1 MIVEAFKAGTRK
13 DAKAMKIGVK
23 KLQQKLNNTKDKLM
37 MEIQSGGFRI
47 DVHLKITCA
56 IPRVRKILSKLLR
69 IEMENYHII
78 MTMGM
83 YQIEPPWISVC
94 LIQTY

>member
-1 MIVEAFKAGTRK
+1 
-13 DAKAMKIGVK
+13 
-23 KLQQKLNNTKDKLM
+23 
-37 MEIQSGGFRI
+37 ME
-47 DVHLKITCA
+47 VHICERARRRA

-83 YQIEPPWISVC
+83 YRIEPPWVSI
-94 LIQTY
+94 

>member
-1 MIVEAFKAGTRK
+1 MI
-13 DAKAMKIGVK
+13 K
-23 KLQQKLNNTKDKLM
+23 KNDNRDPSRHKHPNNGILR
-37 MEIQSGGFRI
+37 ME
-47 DVHLKITCA
+47 VHICERERRRA

-83 YQIEPPWISVC
+83 CRIEPPWVLIC
-94 LIQTY
+94 LIHTYYTKYR